1 MDGQRKAYYGIIRI
15 MLTIL
20 TSKTDT
26 ETLKKIAKDLDGYV
40 KVVVDIQKRIMTAG
54 GTRHVDGEQLLLAQ
68 GCKQE
73 NLWGGGIDLETK
85 EIDYDSMI
93 NIRPTQGNPSRE
105 VLSMEIR
112 SLMEELITLYIL

>member
-1 MDGQRKAYYGIIRI
+1 

-20 TSKTDT
+20 SSKADA
-26 ETLKKIAKDLDGYV
+26 ETLKKIAKDLDGYI

-73 NLWGGGIDLETK
+73 NL
-85 EIDYDSMI
+85 
-93 NIRPTQGNPSRE
+93 IRPNQGNPSRE

-112 SLMEELITLYIL
+112 RLMEELITLYIL